1 MFFSPAGR
9 MDMEEYKV
17 LVDGDG
23 VIGVFTS
30 ADSARSA
37 LAELELDSEA
47 HPAIL
52 VSVFDPAGLKSG
64 ADSGTEPD
72 SDSAKGKEESEQAE
86 DIEPGF
92 VHLVT
97 SLETGH
103 VLAVSRSASAAQSAL
118 DAFGSIGLTLPGD
131 RPRIVPIDKVAP
143 WAAERIA
150 AEKTTS
156 ADFFPFRTDPGSR
169 PPPPEDGVAPGAIGE
184 CSIV

>member
-1 MFFSPAGR
+1 
-9 MDMEEYKV
+9 MEGYGVCYKV

-52 VSVFDPAGLKSG
+52 VSVFGPA
-64 ADSGTEPD
+64 
-72 SDSAKGKEESEQAE
+72 SAKGKEESESAGAGPGE
-86 DIEPGF
+86 ARPDVEPGF

-118 DAFGSIGLTLPGD
+118 DAFGSVGLTLPGD
-131 RPRIVPIDKVAP
+131 RPRVVPVDEVAP

-156 ADFFPFRTDPGSR
+156 ADLFPFRTDPAAR
-169 PPPPEDGVAPGAIGE
+169 PPPPGDGVAPGAIGE
-184 CSIV
+184 CSIA